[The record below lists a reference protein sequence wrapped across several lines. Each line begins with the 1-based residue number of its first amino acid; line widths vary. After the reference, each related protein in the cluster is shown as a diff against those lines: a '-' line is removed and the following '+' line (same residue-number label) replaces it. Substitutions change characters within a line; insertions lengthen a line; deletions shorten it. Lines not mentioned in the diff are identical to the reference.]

1 MLTITFTFRAFLV
14 VLGTVGLCLRGF
26 SRISPTVRSVEVYG
40 SVSDRRTLMFVLG
53 PLLHS
58 LYTSPSGDIAR
69 THDINFHLN
78 IYADN
83 MQLYLLLSLSLPLMM
98 DRSESKLMACVRDI
112 AIWMLC
118 NKLKMNEDKTEGI
131 LPAWTSASS
140 IIYYNM

>member
-1 MLTITFTFRAFLV
+1 
-14 VLGTVGLCLRGF
+14 
-26 SRISPTVRSVEVYG
+26 
-40 SVSDRRTLMFVLG
+40 MFVLG

-131 LPAWTSASS
+131 LLAWTSASS
-140 IIYYNM
+140 IIYYDM